1 MEGLLTLRQLF
12 VLLNDELRRLFNM
25 EPEDVELE
33 GCTKDLKRLM
43 EFFGL
48 EKCAPGK
55 DSWDTYESL
64 HEEIGDDF
72 EMEYED
78 YVVSELSL
86 YELAEGD
93 L

>member
-1 MEGLLTLRQLF
+1 MQPLLTFRQVF

-25 EPEDVELE
+25 DPEEVAEE
-33 GCTKDLKRLM
+33 KSVKSLKLLM

-64 HEEIGDDF
+64 AEELGDDLQ
-72 EMEYED
+72 MEYED
-78 YVVSELSL
+78 YVVSELSF